1 MTLPAIDPII
11 KTGNANTKPNN
22 NPTIIETKIL
32 NFNKVIK
39 KANIKNPVKTINV
52 AHFVLAILNLP
63 VRLSHLYINLA
74 LMEFSGGAG

>member
-1 MTLPAIDPII
+1 MTLPATDPII

-39 KANIKNPVKTINV
+39 KANIKNPVKTI
-52 AHFVLAILNLP
+52 
-63 VRLSHLYINLA
+63 
-74 LMEFSGGAG
+74 